1 MSTNNTYECTELN
14 NISKGLYNTDSNTP
28 SCPELYTLNT
38 MLSYHAKMASIQT
51 DFVGGGGSGGSS
63 GSGGS
68 VPSCQ
73 ELSNLNNLIKNSN
86 TNDNLNIFN
95 NQLKI
100 MDYSGAPIYI
110 LLLIAIIANIFLAI
124 PFTPVFLAG
133 FLYLIIL
140 ILILA
145 ILCIYLIHM
154 LLFQEKV

>member
-51 DFVGGGGSGGSS
+51 DFVGNGGGG
-63 GSGGS
+63 
-68 VPSCQ
+68 PSCS
-73 ELSNLNNLIKNSN
+73 ELSNLNNVIKNSNNSN

-95 NQLKI
+95 NHLKI

-145 ILCIYLIHM
+145 MLCIYLIHM

>member
-1 MSTNNTYECTELN
+1 MSTNNNTYECTELN

-51 DFVGGGGSGGSS
+51 DFVGGGGGG
-63 GSGGS
+63 
-68 VPSCQ
+68 PSCS
-73 ELSNLNNLIKNSN
+73 ELSNLNNVIKNSNDSNN

-124 PFTPVFLAG
+124 PLTPVFITG

-145 ILCIYLIHM
+145 MLCIYLIHM

>member
-1 MSTNNTYECTELN
+1 MSTNNNTYECTELN

-51 DFVGGGGSGGSS
+51 DFVGSGGSS
-63 GSGGS
+63 GS

-124 PFTPVFLAG
+124 PFTPVFITG
-133 FLYLIIL
+133 FLCLIIL

-145 ILCIYLIHM
+145 MLCIYLIHM
-154 LLFQEKV
+154 LLFQEKI

>member
-1 MSTNNTYECTELN
+1 MSINNTNECTELN
-14 NISKGLYNTDSNTP
+14 NISKGLYNTDSHTP
-28 SCPELYTLNT
+28 SCPELSTLNN
-38 MLSYHAKMASIQT
+38 
-51 DFVGGGGSGGSS
+51 V
-63 GSGGS
+63 
-68 VPSCQ
+68 
-73 ELSNLNNLIKNSN
+73 IKNSN

-95 NQLKI
+95 NNLKI

-124 PFTPVFLAG
+124 PLTPVFIAG

-145 ILCIYLIHM
+145 MLCIYLIHM

>member
-1 MSTNNTYECTELN
+1 MSTNNNTYECTELN

-51 DFVGGGGSGGSS
+51 DFVGNGGSS

-68 VPSCQ
+68 VPSCS

-95 NQLKI
+95 NHLKI

-124 PFTPVFLAG
+124 PFTPVFITG
-133 FLYLIIL
+133 FLCLIIL

-145 ILCIYLIHM
+145 MLCIYLIHM
-154 LLFQEKV
+154 LLFQE

>member
-1 MSTNNTYECTELN
+1 MSTNNNTYECTELN

-51 DFVGGGGSGGSS
+51 DFVGNGGGGG
-63 GSGGS
+63 GG
-68 VPSCQ
+68 PSCS

-145 ILCIYLIHM
+145 MLCIYLIHM

>member
-51 DFVGGGGSGGSS
+51 DFVGNGGSG
-63 GSGGS
+63 
-68 VPSCQ
+68 PSCS
-73 ELSNLNNLIKNSN
+73 ELSNLNNVIKNSNDSNN

-95 NQLKI
+95 NHLKI

-145 ILCIYLIHM
+145 MLCIYLIHM

>member
-1 MSTNNTYECTELN
+1 MSTNNNTYECTELN

-51 DFVGGGGSGGSS
+51 DFVGNGGSG
-63 GSGGS
+63 
-68 VPSCQ
+68 PSCS
-73 ELSNLNNLIKNSN
+73 ELSNLNNVIKNSN

-124 PFTPVFLAG
+124 PFTPVFITG
-133 FLYLIIL
+133 FLCLIIL

-145 ILCIYLIHM
+145 MLCIYLIHM
-154 LLFQEKV
+154 LLFQEKI

>member
-38 MLSYHAKMASIQT
+38 MLSYHAKMASIQS
-51 DFVGGGGSGGSS
+51 DFVGNGGGGG
-63 GSGGS
+63 GG
-68 VPSCQ
+68 PSCS
-73 ELSNLNNLIKNSN
+73 ELSNLNNVIKNSNNSN

-95 NQLKI
+95 NHLKI

-145 ILCIYLIHM
+145 MLCIYLIHM

>member
-1 MSTNNTYECTELN
+1 MSTNNNTYECTELN

-51 DFVGGGGSGGSS
+51 DFVGGGGSS

-124 PFTPVFLAG
+124 PFTPVFITG
-133 FLYLIIL
+133 FLFLMIL

-145 ILCIYLIHM
+145 MLCIYLIHM

>member
-51 DFVGGGGSGGSS
+51 DFVGNGGSS
-63 GSGGS
+63 GSG
-68 VPSCQ
+68 PSCS
-73 ELSNLNNLIKNSN
+73 ELSNLNNVIKNSNN

-95 NQLKI
+95 NHLKI

-145 ILCIYLIHM
+145 MLCVYLMHM

>member
-1 MSTNNTYECTELN
+1 MSTNNNTYECTELN

-51 DFVGGGGSGGSS
+51 DFVGNGGGG
-63 GSGGS
+63 
-68 VPSCQ
+68 PSCS
-73 ELSNLNNLIKNSN
+73 ELSNLNNVIKNSN

-124 PFTPVFLAG
+124 PLTPVFITG

-145 ILCIYLIHM
+145 MLCIYLIHM

>member
-1 MSTNNTYECTELN
+1 MSTNNNTYECTELN

-51 DFVGGGGSGGSS
+51 DFVGG
-63 GSGGS
+63 GGS

-145 ILCIYLIHM
+145 MLCIYLIHM
-154 LLFQEKV
+154 LLFQEKI

>member
-51 DFVGGGGSGGSS
+51 DFVGGGGGG
-63 GSGGS
+63 
-68 VPSCQ
+68 PSCS
-73 ELSNLNNLIKNSN
+73 ELSNLNNVIKNSNDSNN

-95 NQLKI
+95 NHLKI

-124 PFTPVFLAG
+124 PFTPVFITG

-145 ILCIYLIHM
+145 MLCIYLIHM

>member
-14 NISKGLYNTDSNTP
+14 NISKGLHNTDSNTP

-51 DFVGGGGSGGSS
+51 DFVGNGGSGGSS
-63 GSGGS
+63 GSG
-68 VPSCQ
+68 PSCS
-73 ELSNLNNLIKNSN
+73 ELSNLNNVIKNSNN

-95 NQLKI
+95 NHLKI

-145 ILCIYLIHM
+145 MLCIYLIHM

>member
-1 MSTNNTYECTELN
+1 MSTTNTNECSELN
-14 NISKGLYNTDSNTP
+14 NISKGLNTA

-38 MLSYHAKMASIQT
+38 MLSYHATMASTQSG
-51 DFVGGGGSGGSS
+51 FVGS

-68 VPSCQ
+68 VQSCP

-86 TNDNLNIFN
+86 TNGNLNIFN
-95 NQLKI
+95 NLKI

-124 PFTPVFLAG
+124 PLTPVFITG
-133 FLYLIIL
+133 FLCLIIL

-145 ILCIYLIHM
+145 MLCIYLIHM

>member
-1 MSTNNTYECTELN
+1 MSTNNNTYECTELN

-51 DFVGGGGSGGSS
+51 DFVGG
-63 GSGGS
+63 GGS

-124 PFTPVFLAG
+124 PFTPVFITG
-133 FLYLIIL
+133 FLCLIIL

-145 ILCIYLIHM
+145 MLCIYLIHM
-154 LLFQEKV
+154 LLFQEKI

>member
-1 MSTNNTYECTELN
+1 MSTNNNTYECTELN

-51 DFVGGGGSGGSS
+51 DFVGGSGSGGSS
-63 GSGGS
+63 GS

-124 PFTPVFLAG
+124 PFTPVFITG
-133 FLYLIIL
+133 FLCLIIL

-145 ILCIYLIHM
+145 MLCIYLIHM

>member
-14 NISKGLYNTDSNTP
+14 NISKELYNTDSNTP

-51 DFVGGGGSGGSS
+51 DFVGNGGSG
-63 GSGGS
+63 
-68 VPSCQ
+68 PSCS
-73 ELSNLNNLIKNSN
+73 ELSNLNNVIKNSNNSN

-95 NQLKI
+95 NHLKI

-145 ILCIYLIHM
+145 MLCIYLIHM

>member
-1 MSTNNTYECTELN
+1 MSTNNNTYECTELN

-51 DFVGGGGSGGSS
+51 DFVGGSGSS
-63 GSGGS
+63 GS
-68 VPSCQ
+68 VPSCS

-86 TNDNLNIFN
+86 TNDNINIFN

-124 PFTPVFLAG
+124 PFTPVFITG
-133 FLYLIIL
+133 FLCLIIL

-145 ILCIYLIHM
+145 MLCIYLIHM
-154 LLFQEKV
+154 LLFQEQI